1 MRSILLVTLLAPESL
16 DSRKMSSGSQSGVD
30 WGGSKQAAG
39 NERGSRDTVQRL
51 FSKEIQPE
59 RTGNCCISPQ
69 YWAFTLK
76 DYKRCFNSHHQ
87 VLIFSLLYST
97 LALQNAGLGRLI
109 SIGKTTLKHCIEQDI
124 RGTRVCT
131 YFYEGPESKYFSH
144 MISVVTARVCHF
156 SALNQSW
163 LCCAQSCPTLCDP
176 MGCGPP
182 GSSVHGDSPGKNT
195 DAMPSSRGSSQPRDR
210 N

>member
-1 MRSILLVTLLAPESL
+1 MGVSRQQGIRGDPRTQFRDFSLKKSNLKGQTIVALAH
-16 DSRKMSSGSQSGVD
+16 
-30 WGGSKQAAG
+30 
-39 NERGSRDTVQRL
+39 T
-51 FSKEIQPE
+51 
-59 RTGNCCISPQ
+59 TGLS
-69 YWAFTLK
+69 FLK

-87 VLIFSLLYST
+87 VLIFSVLYSPP
-97 LALQNAGLGRLI
+97 ALQNAGLGRLI

-124 RGTRVCT
+124 RGARVYT
-131 YFYEGPESKYFSH
+131 YFYEGPDSKYFSH
-144 MISVVTARVCHF
+144 MISDITARVCHF

-195 DAMPSSRGSSQPRDR
+195 DAMPSFRESSQPRDR